1 MKTADGSITFTIGTE
16 RSRGADSK
24 KGVTLIETMAAIL
37 VIAIAA
43 VASLQ
48 FYAFCQRSFI
58 TNAASNSMAA
68 NFARETMEDYYFSDY
83 NDSDLNVGNY
93 NTVPITGSSLANNHN
108 GTRSY
113 TVTQPIG
120 TGYKLIETKVHW
132 DK

>member
-1 MKTADGSITFTIGTE
+1 MKTA
-16 RSRGADSK
+16 GAK
-24 KGVTLIETMAAIL
+24 KGVTLIETMVAIL

-58 TNAASNSMAA
+58 TNAVSNSMAA

-83 NDSDLNVGNY
+83 NDSALAVGTY
-93 NTVPITGSSLANNHN
+93 TVPLIGSPLANQHG

-113 TVTQPIG
+113 TVTNA
-120 TGYKLIETKVHW
+120 T
-132 DK
+132 